1 MRDTLSVAAVPLFA
15 ELRRF
20 PQGRAFKQ
28 WTGDDSKA
36 LMKVWSFLHFFQLH
50 ERDNNTS
57 LTGLAACHRGSSTHR
72 CCTHLSRLSRALLP
86 GPTRQD
92 FS

>member
-1 MRDTLSVAAVPLFA
+1 MGEEEGKGDDGSNRSPVRMLSGISESLAQYLARIAASPLFA

-36 LMKVWSFLHFFQLH
+36 LMKVISRIASFLC
-50 ERDNNTS
+50 S
-57 LTGLAACHRGSSTHR
+57 I
-72 CCTHLSRLSRALLP
+72 
-86 GPTRQD
+86 
-92 FS
+92 